1 MRTKPILFIAI
12 FLPFLIFSFPMVG
25 FSEINTP
32 PIMSGVDMLGS
43 DYRNQQVGGNNPN
56 TCFNMCKRDSKC
68 LAWTHVKPNIQGPK
82 SVCWF
87 KNVIPKPKTNN
98 CCTSGW
104 INPLYNFQA
113 CRSIGNTT
121 GSRPATCIGEGGRNF
136 GKAGKTFKKGDRVM
150 LLTNFKRLPKG
161 QKKLVF
167 VYQKKKNGKFVNFS
181 NNKKRSNSIIMAEAG
196 LNGWVLILQK
206 VVPTVSGWLWKET
219 VYWVKF

>member
-1 MRTKPILFIAI
+1 
-12 FLPFLIFSFPMVG
+12 
-25 FSEINTP
+25 
-32 PIMSGVDMLGS
+32 MLGS

-181 NNKKRSNSIIMAEAG
+181 NNKK
-196 LNGWVLILQK
+196 
-206 VVPTVSGWLWKET
+206 T
-219 VYWVKF
+219 VKFNNNGRSWSQWMGAHFTKSGSYRVRVALEGNGLLGQVLGSTTYCVDCTLE